1 MEASMEKTRVEQPLL
16 VQKITIPNDHHHEVG
31 SNNERR
37 RWYRSILYIDVQE
50 LKKQSLIALPMT
62 VTHVLQYAINLV
74 SVMFAGHLGEVELA
88 GATLANSFAW
98 FFAYSLLYVLASSS
112 KHFIESLRKHEAILL
127 IEGYPLTDLVE
138 RVRWKLQTNRSKN

>member
-1 MEASMEKTRVEQPLL
+1 MDASIQKTRMEQPLL
-16 VQKITIPNDHHHEVG
+16 VQKITIPNDHHEVG

-37 RWYRSILYIDVQE
+37 RWYRSIFYIDVQE

-62 VTHVLQYAINLV
+62 VTYILQYAINLV

-98 FFAYSLLYVLASSS
+98 FFAYSLLVGISGAMETLCGQAYGAKEASSPS
-112 KHFIESLRKHEAILL
+112 HRTR
-127 IEGYPLTDLVE
+127 Y
-138 RVRWKLQTNRSKN
+138 